1 MMSDNDPNSQYS
13 IKAVAVA
20 TGLSVETLRAWERR
34 YGIVE
39 PKRDGS
45 GHRVYT
51 GMDVAR
57 LRRLRETTDRGH
69 PIGKIAHLSDAEL
82 NSLLVDRHED
92 HPNVAASQA
101 LGTRI
106 LTAIEKFDLEE
117 CDQAIAMAFALL
129 PVGDVISEVLS
140 PVLREVG
147 ERWHRGEFSI
157 GQERLVS
164 SAVRRQIS
172 GLLNTFNSMAR
183 GAPIVFATVSGEP
196 HELGILMFAALAA
209 SRKWRTCYLGA
220 DLPPEEISNFA
231 TRVEATAV
239 AVSLVLPET
248 LDCSIEKLHVLRSGL
263 PSSVELWIGGAASFY
278 VDPALFPA
286 GSVHMAG
293 RKDFENR
300 LDLLVSSAR

>member
-1 MMSDNDPNSQYS
+1 
-13 IKAVAVA
+13 
-20 TGLSVETLRAWERR
+20 
-34 YGIVE
+34 
-39 PKRDGS
+39 
-45 GHRVYT
+45 VYT
-51 GMDVAR
+51 GADVAR

-69 PIGKIAHLSDAEL
+69 AIGKVAHLSDAEL

-106 LTAIEKFDLEE
+106 LAAIEKFDLEE

-129 PVGDVISEVLS
+129 PVGDVITEVLS

-220 DLPPEEISNFA
+220 DLPPQEISNFA

-239 AVSLVLPET
+239 AVSLVLPEK
-248 LDCSIEKLHVLRSGL
+248 LDGSIEKLHILRSGL
-263 PSSVELWIGGAASFY
+263 PGSVELWIGGAASFY

-286 GSVHMAG
+286 GSVHMTG

-300 LDLLVSSAR
+300 LDLLASSAR

>member
-1 MMSDNDPNSQYS
+1 MSDNDVTCQYS
-13 IKAVAVA
+13 IKAAAVA

-39 PKRDGS
+39 PRRDES

-51 GMDVAR
+51 GADVAR

-69 PIGKIAHLSDAEL
+69 PISKVARLSDAEL
-82 NSLLVDRHED
+82 NSLLVDRPED
-92 HPNVAASQA
+92 HPNVGASQA

-106 LTAIEKFDLEE
+106 LAAIEKFDLEE

-248 LDCSIEKLHVLRSGL
+248 LDRSLEKLHILRSGL
-263 PSSVELWIGGAASFY
+263 PSDVELWIGGAASFY
-278 VDPALFPA
+278 VDATRFPA

-300 LDLLVSSAR
+300 LDLLASSAR

>member
-1 MMSDNDPNSQYS
+1 MSDDPSNQYS
-13 IKAVAVA
+13 IKAAAVA

-39 PKRDGS
+39 PKRDSS
-45 GHRVYT
+45 GHRIYT

-92 HPNVAASQA
+92 HPSVAASQA

-106 LTAIEKFDLEE
+106 LAAIEKYDLEE

-129 PVGDVISEVLS
+129 PVADVISEVLS

-147 ERWHRGEFSI
+147 ERWHRGEFSV

-164 SAVRRQIS
+164 SSVRRQIS
-172 GLLNTFNSMAR
+172 GLLNTYNSMAR

-209 SRKWRTCYLGA
+209 SRKLRTCYLGA

-231 TRVEATAV
+231 TRVHAAAV
-239 AVSLVLPET
+239 AVSMVLPEN
-248 LDCSIEKLHVLRSGL
+248 LDASMEKLAILRAGL
-263 PSSVELWIGGAASFY
+263 PSSVEIWIGGAASFY

-286 GSVHMAG
+286 GSVHMTG

-300 LDLLVSSAR
+300 LDLLASSER

>member
-1 MMSDNDPNSQYS
+1 
-13 IKAVAVA
+13 
-20 TGLSVETLRAWERR
+20 
-34 YGIVE
+34 
-39 PKRDGS
+39 
-45 GHRVYT
+45 
-51 GMDVAR
+51 
-57 LRRLRETTDRGH
+57 
-69 PIGKIAHLSDAEL
+69 
-82 NSLLVDRHED
+82 
-92 HPNVAASQA
+92 
-101 LGTRI
+101 
-106 LTAIEKFDLEE
+106 
-117 CDQAIAMAFALL
+117 
-129 PVGDVISEVLS
+129 
-140 PVLREVG
+140 
-147 ERWHRGEFSI
+147 
-157 GQERLVS
+157 
-164 SAVRRQIS
+164 
-172 GLLNTFNSMAR
+172 
-183 GAPIVFATVSGEP
+183 
-196 HELGILMFAALAA
+196 MFAALAA

>member
-1 MMSDNDPNSQYS
+1 MTDNDGISEYS
-13 IKAVAVA
+13 IKAAAVA

-39 PKRDGS
+39 PRRDES

-51 GMDVAR
+51 GADVAR

-69 PIGKIAHLSDAEL
+69 AIGKVAHLSDAEL

-106 LTAIEKFDLEE
+106 LAAIEKFDLEE

-129 PVGDVISEVLS
+129 PVGDVITEVLS

-220 DLPPEEISNFA
+220 DLPPQEISNFA

-239 AVSLVLPET
+239 AVSLVLPEK
-248 LDCSIEKLHVLRSGL
+248 LDGSIEKLHILRSGL
-263 PSSVELWIGGAASFY
+263 PGSVELWIGGAASFY

-286 GSVHMAG
+286 GSVHMTG

-300 LDLLVSSAR
+300 LDLLASSAR